1 MKFPYWIV
9 QREHESRLLPMVPVT
24 LVGPSRRVEI
34 VALVDSGA
42 EHSVFGADL
51 ADQLGFPHHN
61 GTPVTVVGV
70 GGQQTPGRLLEVA
83 LQLGPHRWNTSA
95 IFSEAGNRR
104 AILGQ
109 AGFFAFF
116 TVTFRY
122 YARTMDIRRART
134 A

>member
-1 MKFPYWIV
+1 MKFPYWII
-9 QREHESRLLPMVPVT
+9 QREHEPRLLPMVPIT
-24 LVGPSRRVEI
+24 LAGPSRREEI

-42 EHSVFGADL
+42 EQSVFGLDL
-51 ADQLGFPHHN
+51 ADRLGFSDQD
-61 GTPVTVVGV
+61 GVPVTVVGV
-70 GGQQTPGRLLEVA
+70 GGQQTPGRLFDVA
-83 LQLGPHRWNTSA
+83 LQIGPHRCNTSA

-122 YARTMDIRRART
+122 YALTMDIRRARLT
-134 A
+134 